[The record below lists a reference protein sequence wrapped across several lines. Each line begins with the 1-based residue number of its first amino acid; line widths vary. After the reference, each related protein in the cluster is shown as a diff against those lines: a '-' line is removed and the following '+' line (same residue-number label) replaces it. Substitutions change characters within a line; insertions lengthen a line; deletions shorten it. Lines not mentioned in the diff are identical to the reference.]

1 MNAER
6 HELYEFTMSPHE
18 AACWASIVSKLV
30 RPRAGFQRPTFTSDE
45 LEFLDDMD
53 QLCNPDLR
61 DNGDG
66 PQVMKHG

>member
-30 RPRAGFQRPTFTSDE
+30 RPKAGFRRPTFTSDE

-66 PQVMKHG
+66 PQVTKH

>member
-18 AACWASIVSKLV
+18 AACLASIVNKLV
-30 RPRAGFQRPTFTSDE
+30 RPKAGFQRPTFTPDE

-53 QLCNPDLR
+53 ELCNPDLR

-66 PQVMKHG
+66 PHVTKHG